1 MSAAKSERIL
11 NLLIALLTTTRY
23 LTKSELRE
31 LVEGYR
37 DVASFDRTFE
47 RDKAELRQLGIT
59 IETGSNDAGDDAED
73 GYRIDRRNFELP
85 EVEFTGEELV
95 AIGLAAHAWQTSVGA
110 QSTATA
116 LQRLRAAGAEP
127 DLDRLP
133 NVRAH
138 IPVAEPQFDPI
149 YAALHARQ
157 TIRFDYDGRTRTLQP
172 WRLHQRKGLWLV
184 HGFDVDR
191 AAPRRF
197 KLSRI
202 DGDVTTVGTP
212 GTYEIPADLDALEAP
227 TAQATAVVAWRG
239 TPPQFA
245 TDIDWPEPLPDGFR
259 AVELAGFS
267 EEMIV
272 TEILA
277 AGDDAI
283 ALAPDDVRSA
293 VVAELRRWSEV
304 AR

>member
-1 MSAAKSERIL
+1 MAAAKSERIL
-11 NLLIALLTTTRY
+11 NLLIALLTTKRY
-23 LTKSELRE
+23 LTKSELAE

-37 DVASFDRTFE
+37 DVKSFDRTFE
-47 RDKAELRQLGIT
+47 RDKAELRELGVT
-59 IETGSNDAGDDAED
+59 IETGSNDADDESED
-73 GYRIDRRNFELP
+73 GYRIDRRTFELP

-110 QSTATA
+110 QATATA

-157 TIRFDYDGRTRTLQP
+157 TIRFTYDGRARTLQP

-202 DGDVTTVGTP
+202 DGEVASVGAP
-212 GTYEIPADLDALEAP
+212 GAYEIPTDLDAHEAP
-227 TAQATAVVAWRG
+227 TTQATAIVAWRG
-239 TPPQFA
+239 TPPQSA
-245 TDIDWPEPLPDGFR
+245 TPVDWPEPLPDGFH

-293 VVAELRRWSEV
+293 VVAGLTRWAEV
-304 AR
+304 GR